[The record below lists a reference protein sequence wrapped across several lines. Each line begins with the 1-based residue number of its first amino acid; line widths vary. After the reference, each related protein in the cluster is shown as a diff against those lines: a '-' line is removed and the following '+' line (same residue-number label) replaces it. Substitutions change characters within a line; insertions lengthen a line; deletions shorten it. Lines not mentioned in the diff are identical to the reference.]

1 MNRELVTF
9 TRNRVDNF
17 GWISEPIRR
26 YILSEAE
33 TIAQAELRDERL
45 TKHTLY
51 WAVVE
56 DSNFPAG
63 ENLRLNQIGRMVSW
77 LVMSS

>member
-17 GWISEPIRR
+17 DWISEPIRR

>member
-1 MNRELVTF
+1 M
-9 TRNRVDNF
+9 DNF
-17 GWISEPIRR
+17 DWISEPIRR

-63 ENLRLNQIGRMVSW
+63 EN
-77 LVMSS
+77 